1 MGKYVIPE
9 LRARQ
14 FTCPSCGTFA
24 QQDWS
29 DHVHYGYRDSGRGG
43 RLPLQWCHC
52 TACGFTSIWST
63 ETNSPIL
70 PRVTGAPMAHKD
82 LPECCRKDYE
92 EARVVVSDSP
102 RAAAAILRLCVQR
115 LTVELGGKGK
125 KIDDDIAML
134 VAKGLP
140 PLVQQALDICRVVG
154 NNSVHPGELNVDDT
168 PELVA
173 QLFEMINFIVA
184 QTIEREN
191 AIKAM
196 YAKLPGGALAA
207 IERRDGASVVAL
219 P

>member
-1 MGKYVIPE
+1 
-9 LRARQ
+9 
-14 FTCPSCGTFA
+14 
-24 QQDWS
+24 
-29 DHVHYGYRDSGRGG
+29 
-43 RLPLQWCHC
+43 
-52 TACGFTSIWST
+52 
-63 ETNSPIL
+63 
-70 PRVTGAPMAHKD
+70 MAHKD